1 MHSVSGTCL
10 LNGAFLFLGSTDN
23 LWKIYFFQFMRI
35 WGGGER
41 PLVLITL
48 QGKCSEECQSQSAQ
62 KMRQFMC
69 PRERFLFWLCNL
81 LYSLLSIKRKWGC
94 FVPAH
99 KSLACNYK
107 NNDNIKIKNGAVL
120 HYNQPS
126 FSGLLEFLSVY
137 YIINSCF
144 FMVFRWWISANCWRK
159 FS

>member
-1 MHSVSGTCL
+1 MHSVSGICL
-10 LNGAFLFLGSTDN
+10 LNGTFLFCGSTNN

-35 WGGGER
+35 WGGGVR
-41 PLVLITL
+41 GHLFWLHYRV
-48 QGKCSEECQSQSAQ
+48 SEEFQSHSAQ

-69 PRERFLFWLCNL
+69 PGARFLFWLRNL

-107 NNDNIKIKNGAVL
+107 NNDNIKIKKGAVL

-126 FSGLLEFLSVY
+126 FSGLLECFSVY